1 MANIVKSDFSIF
13 NQELGILSRDYLTED
28 PIISTKIF
36 KIQEKGIFKKEN
48 EIKKS
53 YVSRKG
59 EYISLLELCYLI
71 ENYTKYIYNSVKEFR
86 KNLEKSICKIGE
98 RIRYFRLSYE
108 KRYETFFLNF
118 GIIKANIAIPSLF
131 IDYDYIDRFS
141 IRCEKIPVLS
151 EGSEELYNVIKDDVY
166 NFLPYIYSY
175 QNYKEATCSDTNIG
189 ETATLNIKDIDA
201 LNNKGT
207 MVTIRFGE
215 LAIIEININNNELK
229 ISSFSRDT
237 NTNLYLKDHGNE
249 LFEKIFINKASIEN
263 ILNVINICK

>member
-1 MANIVKSDFSIF
+1 MANIVKSYFSIF

-28 PIISTKIF
+28 PIISTKIL

-53 YVSRKG
+53 YVSGKG

-86 KNLEKSICKIGE
+86 KNLQKSICKRGE
-98 RIRYFRLSYE
+98 RIKYFSLNY
-108 KRYETFFLNF
+108 KKCIETFFLDF
-118 GIIKANIAIPSLF
+118 GIIKANIAMPSLF
-131 IDYDYIDRFS
+131 IDYDYIDHFS

-151 EGSEELYNVIKDDVY
+151 NGSEELYNIIKDDVY

-175 QNYKEATCSDTNIG
+175 QNYKEAISDEITIG
-189 ETATLNIKDIDA
+189 ETATINIKDIDA
-201 LNNKGT
+201 LNDKGT
-207 MVTIRFGE
+207 IVTIKFGV
-215 LAIIEININNNELK
+215 LAIFEININNNGFK
-229 ISSFSRDT
+229 ISSFSRDA

-249 LFEKIFINKASIEN
+249 LLEKIFINRNSIEN
-263 ILNVINICK
+263 ILNVIEICK

>member
-1 MANIVKSDFSIF
+1 MENIVKSDFSIF
-13 NQELGILSRDYLTED
+13 NQELGILSRDYLTEE

-53 YVSRKG
+53 YVSGKG

-86 KNLEKSICKIGE
+86 KNLQKSICKRGE
-98 RIRYFRLSYE
+98 RIKHFRLSYE
-108 KRYETFFLNF
+108 KRYGENYLHFALM
-118 GIIKANIAIPSLF
+118 KANIAIPSF
-131 IDYDYIDRFS
+131 VFDYDLCKRFS
-141 IRCEKIPVLS
+141 INCGKIPKLS
-151 EGSEELYNVIKDDVY
+151 SDSEELYNIIKDDVY

-175 QNYKEATCSDTNIG
+175 QNYKEATCSDINIG
-189 ETATLNIKDIDA
+189 ETATLNIKDLDA

-207 MVTIRFGE
+207 IVTINFGE
-215 LAIIEININNNELK
+215 LAIFEININNNELK
-229 ISSFSRDT
+229 ISSFSRDA

-249 LFEKIFINKASIEN
+249 LLEKIFISKAGIEN
-263 ILNVINICK
+263 ILNVINMCK